1 VLTAQQSPK
10 NDRKSTTVRKENENS
25 LVRVG
30 KKMLS
35 VSCETAKLRRKR
47 VFFARF
53 RRDLRRVELPVL
65 PVEIVA
71 LAQAHHPRIAKRA

>member
-1 VLTAQQSPK
+1 MVGVVFMAAVFGLMWCVLLTAQQSPK
-10 NDRKSTTVRKENENS
+10 NARKSRTVRRENENP

-35 VSCETAKLRRKR
+35 VSCKTAKLRRKR

-53 RRDLRRVELPVL
+53 RRDLRRV
-65 PVEIVA
+65 
-71 LAQAHHPRIAKRA
+71 